1 MRIRVVAKLIN
12 RHKKPFDHVIALN
25 NIKMPESL
33 QKQVEQINEAKN
45 DCQIVIL
52 HTVYKMA

>member
-1 MRIRVVAKLIN
+1 MHIRVLAKLIN

-33 QKQVEQINEAKN
+33 RKQEQINEAKN